1 MELKKDEKGGYTPKG
16 TYLDAGLSAADK
28 AAVGDLSRQW
38 SEAQA
43 RGDQAAMDAAHKAA
57 EAIRSGYG
65 YSGGG
70 DGSEYIALPKEEQKV
85 STPGDWI
92 GGGSGGVS
100 GSGAVGSWSGGKF
113 TYESAPA
120 YTNKYKGKIDELTE
134 QILGR
139 AAFEYDP
146 EKDPTYQQ
154 YKQSYTRNG
163 ERAMQDTLGQVAA
176 RTGGLASSYAGAAAQ
191 QTYDGYMS
199 ALADKIPEL
208 RQLAYEMYQD
218 EGATQRANLEMLQ
231 ALEQGDYNKYLTL
244 LGQYNTDRSMDYGIF
259 RDQVGY
265 SQWKQTFDRGVYES
279 DRDYAY
285 QVGQDEVADKRYEQ
299 EYKDSRDDVEW
310 QRLNY
315 TSEQEYER
323 ALSKAQTL
331 AAAGDFSGYQDMG
344 YSEAEVSNLKKAY
357 DKAQAAI
364 SSSGSG
370 GGGGKKSGSQDTGI
384 LAAMYAMGND
394 AAAYEYLVGLDLS
407 AGKTDTIWELYQ
419 SGGQTQSR
427 NYSTVKATAAG
438 YKNLQDA
445 KAYLERMVDG
455 GYITPDEAA
464 SIYQVDLGGTAQ
476 VEQSA
481 PTTYKEFSALTG
493 NPMIMTESEFSRR
506 KSAGSQS
513 VAQYKNYQDYLAKKY
528 EEYKK

>member
-1 MELKKDEKGGYTPKG
+1 MADKKKETGYVAKG
-16 TYLDAGLSAADK
+16 TYLDAGLTGADK
-28 AAVGDLSRQW
+28 AAVEDLSRQW

-43 RGDQAAMDAAHKAA
+43 KGDQAAMDAAHKAA

-70 DGSEYIALPKEEQKV
+70 DGSEYIAIPKQEQT

-92 GGGSGGVS
+92 GGGKATGGS
-100 GSGAVGSWSGGKF
+100 GSGAVGSWGGGQF
-113 TYESAPA
+113 SYSSAPT
-120 YTNKYKGKIDELTE
+120 YTSKYQGKIDALTE

-154 YKQSYTRNG
+154 YKESYTRNG
-163 ERAMQDTLGQVAA
+163 ERAMQDTLGQVSA

-208 RQLAYEMYQD
+208 RQLAYQMYQD

-244 LGQYNTDRSMDYGIF
+244 LGQYNNDRGFDYGIF
-259 RDQVGY
+259 RDQVGD
-265 SQWKQTFDRGVYES
+265 SQWQQSFDRGVLES
-279 DRDYAY
+279 DRDFLYG
-285 QVGQDEVADKRYEQ
+285 VGRDQIADQRYDQ
-299 EYKDSRDDVEW
+299 EYADSRDDVEW

-323 ALSKAQTL
+323 ALQKAQTL
-331 AAAGDFSGYQDMG
+331 AAAGDFSGYRDMG
-344 YSEAEVSNLKKAY
+344 YSDEEIAALDGAY
-357 DKAQAAI
+357 KKAQAAL
-364 SSSGSG
+364 SSSGSKSG
-370 GGGGKKSGSQDTGI
+370 GGSSGGSKGSGKDTGI

-394 AAAYEYLVGLDLS
+394 AAAYEYLVSLDLA
-407 AGKTDTIWELYQ
+407 AGKTDTLWDLYQ

-427 NYSTVKATAAG
+427 DYSSILSKAAG
-438 YKNLQDA
+438 LKDISAVQ
-445 KAYLERMVDG
+445 KYLDRMIDG
-455 GYITPDEAA
+455 GYITDEEAA
-464 SIYQVDLGGTAQ
+464 HIFSVELGYNPSELEDVSATPG
-476 VEQSA
+476 EQTHPSLYEKA
-481 PTTYKEFSALTG
+481 AEAIHDPKKWNEFMFG
-493 NPMIMTESEFSRR
+493 RF
-506 KSAGSQS
+506 K
-513 VAQYKNYQDYLAKKY
+513 
-528 EEYKK
+528 

>member
-1 MELKKDEKGGYTPKG
+1 MADKKKETGYVAKG
-16 TYLDAGLSAADK
+16 TYLDAGLTGADK
-28 AAVGDLSRQW
+28 AAVEDLSRQW

-43 RGDQAAMDAAHKAA
+43 KGDQAAMDAAHKAA

-70 DGSEYIALPKEEQKV
+70 DGSEYIAIPKQEQT

-92 GGGSGGVS
+92 GGGKATGGS
-100 GSGAVGSWSGGKF
+100 GSGAVGSWGGGQF
-113 TYESAPA
+113 SYSSAPT
-120 YTNKYKGKIDELTE
+120 YTSKYQGKIDALTE

-154 YKQSYTRNG
+154 YKESYTRNG
-163 ERAMQDTLGQVAA
+163 ERAMQDTLGQVSA

-208 RQLAYEMYQD
+208 RQLAYQMYQD

-244 LGQYNTDRSMDYGIF
+244 LGQYNNDRGFDYGIF
-259 RDQVGY
+259 RDQVGD
-265 SQWKQTFDRGVYES
+265 SQWQQSFDRGVLES
-279 DRDYAY
+279 DRDFLYG
-285 QVGQDEVADKRYEQ
+285 VGRDQIADQRYDQ
-299 EYKDSRDDVEW
+299 EYADSRDDVEW

-323 ALSKAQTL
+323 ALQKAQTL
-331 AAAGDFSGYQDMG
+331 AAAGDFSGYRDMG
-344 YSEAEVSNLKKAY
+344 YSDEEIAALDGAY
-357 DKAQAAI
+357 KKAQAAL
-364 SSSGSG
+364 SSSGSKSG
-370 GGGGKKSGSQDTGI
+370 GGSSGGSKGSGKDTGI

-394 AAAYEYLVGLDLS
+394 AAAYEYLVSLDLA
-407 AGKTDTIWELYQ
+407 AGKTDTLWDLYQ

-427 NYSTVKATAAG
+427 DYSSILSKAAG
-438 YKNLQDA
+438 LKDISAVQ
-445 KAYLERMVDG
+445 KYLDRMIDG
-455 GYITPDEAA
+455 GYITDEEAA
-464 SIYQVDLGGTAQ
+464 HIFSVELGYNPSELEDVSATPG
-476 VEQSA
+476 EQTHPSLYEKMA
-481 PTTYKEFSALTG
+481 EAIQDPKKWNEFMFG
-493 NPMIMTESEFSRR
+493 RF
-506 KSAGSQS
+506 K
-513 VAQYKNYQDYLAKKY
+513 
-528 EEYKK
+528 